1 MKLLEQDI
9 HREITPLTAS
19 DCFLVF
25 DRIKDDFD
33 FPIHFHPEF
42 ELNFIYNGKGV
53 QRIIGDHMQEI
64 EDYELVL
71 IGPNLFHGWTL
82 HNCKQKEIH
91 EITLQFHDNL
101 LQDSL
106 LNRSLMKPIK
116 KLFEDSFYGVLF
128 SRETAIAAYSKIRNL
143 SKLEGLEYFLS
154 FISLLHFLA
163 ISEDQKKL
171 SSYSPTTEN
180 FHNSEKIKIIYEY
193 VKENFREKLKVKDVA
208 ALVNMTEVSF
218 SRFIKKRTG
227 KTFIDYLNDV
237 RIGFASQWLLEND
250 ESIAEIAYKA
260 GFNNVSN
267 FNRIFKSRK
276 NCTPT
281 EYIKNFEGV
290 KKVL

>member
-33 FPIHFHPEF
+33 FPVHFHPEF

-128 SRETAIAAYSKIRNL
+128 SRATAIAAYSKIRNL

-163 ISEDQKKL
+163 ISEGQKKL

-193 VKENFREKLKVKDVA
+193 VKENFREKLKFKDVA

>member
-33 FPIHFHPEF
+33 FPVHFHPEF
-42 ELNFIYNGKGV
+42 ELNFIHNGKGV

-128 SRETAIAAYSKIRNL
+128 SRATAIAAYSKIRNL

-163 ISEDQKKL
+163 ISEGQKKL

-250 ESIAEIAYKA
+250 ESIAEIAYKS

-281 EYIKNFEGV
+281 EYIKNFEGI

>member
-33 FPIHFHPEF
+33 FPVHFHPEF
-42 ELNFIYNGKGV
+42 ELNFIHNGKGV
-53 QRIIGDHMQEI
+53 QRIIGDHMQDI

-116 KLFEDSFYGVLF
+116 KLIEDSFYGILF

-163 ISEDQKKL
+163 ISEGQKKL

-180 FHNSEKIKIIYEY
+180 FHNSEKIKVINEY

>member
-33 FPIHFHPEF
+33 FPVHFHPEF
-42 ELNFIYNGKGV
+42 ELNFIHNGKGV

-64 EDYELVL
+64 EHYELVL

-91 EITLQFHDNL
+91 EITLQFHGNL

-163 ISEDQKKL
+163 ISEGQKKL